1 MSLIK
6 MPNAI
11 NLPSCVERVENFS
24 RCVKTNTTV
33 VFSTGFGPSFGNPE
47 RQGRMLGVLDCIES
61 DNPQTEKKLS
71 AQMLLKVLRAK
82 LAMKSKNG
90 SNCRFQN
97 LVRSIMPVILCPRSC
112 SLLQAKKDK
121 VDGPTRRA
129 GEPETF
135 SSVRSMKHRKAAKN
149 QAQPPTPTA
158 TEPPKPTESAS
169 KTPDQ
174 SVAGV

>member
-1 MSLIK
+1 
-6 MPNAI
+6 MP
-11 NLPSCVERVENFS
+11 
-24 RCVKTNTTV
+24 
-33 VFSTGFGPSFGNPE
+33 
-47 RQGRMLGVLDCIES
+47 
-61 DNPQTEKKLS
+61 
-71 AQMLLKVLRAK
+71 
-82 LAMKSKNG
+82 AM
-90 SNCRFQN
+90 
-97 LVRSIMPVILCPRSC
+97 CPRSC

-135 SSVRSMKHRKAAKN
+135 SSVRSMKHRKAAKS

-174 SVAGV
+174 SVAGA